1 MRTRL
6 QFNPYWFVVKQLQVG
21 TSPFANEPRHWNAA
35 ARMTR
40 RRPLQATPANK
51 MWLPVAPQLSVHV
64 NQMIAKAKHHWCNSR
79 IDKCC
84 SLRLIQRQVAR
95 ELDLA
100 IAALIEPLCVCKCL
114 LAQPLLTSSAAAVCV
129 GEYACAWVDGWRGA
143 VGTRRPRKNC

>member
-84 SLRLIQRQVAR
+84 SLRLIQRRVAG
-95 ELDLA
+95 ELGLVTARLSESLWVRKCPVGAA
-100 IAALIEPLCVCKCL
+100 IGHTVR
-114 LAQPLLTSSAAAVCV
+114 
-129 GEYACAWVDGWRGA
+129 WRG
-143 VGTRRPRKNC
+143 GGSWDP